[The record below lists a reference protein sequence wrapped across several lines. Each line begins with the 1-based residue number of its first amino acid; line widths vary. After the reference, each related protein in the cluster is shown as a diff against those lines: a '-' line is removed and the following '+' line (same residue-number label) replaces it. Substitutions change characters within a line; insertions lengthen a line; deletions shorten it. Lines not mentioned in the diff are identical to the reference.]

1 MQTKIYNVFEVI
13 SLSVKDIVVKRFSD
27 LCKERNIKYNELAT
41 LSGVTPS
48 TVYSMMDTRRREVSI
63 TVIKKLCDGLE
74 ITLGEFFS
82 TPDFDSLEQ
91 EIK

>member
-1 MQTKIYNVFEVI
+1 M
-13 SLSVKDIVVKRFSD
+13 SVKDAVVKRFQAI
-27 LCKERNIKYNELAT
+27 CKERNIRTNELAT

-48 TVYSMMDTRRREVSI
+48 TVYSMMDNRRRELSI
-63 TVIKKLCDGLE
+63 VTIKKLCDGLD

-82 TPDFDSLEQ
+82 APEFNELEQ